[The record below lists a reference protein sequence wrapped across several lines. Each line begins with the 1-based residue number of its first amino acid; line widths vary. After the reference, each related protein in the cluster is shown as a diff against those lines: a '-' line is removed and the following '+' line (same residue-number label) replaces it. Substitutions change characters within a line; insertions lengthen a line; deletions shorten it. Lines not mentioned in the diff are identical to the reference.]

1 MPSSAL
7 RLVIAKQKIAVKKIV
22 SFCIKIYLSD
32 WVVSCQLSV
41 VGWSWGF
48 LTSE

>member
-7 RLVIAKQKIAVKKIV
+7 RLVMVKQKIAVKKIV
-22 SFCIKIYLSD
+22 SFRIRIYLSD
-32 WVVSCQLSV
+32 WIVNYQLTV